1 MALSNIN
8 LTAGMRA
15 NLVNLQQTSN
25 LMEATQKRLASGKR
39 VNSALDDPV
48 SYFTALSHENR
59 AMDLSTRKDEMA
71 ESVQL
76 IKAADTG
83 IEAITTL
90 IASAKSL
97 ATSALSGETTSDI
110 SALQTQY
117 HEILNQIDDLK
128 SDSNYKGV
136 NLLDGTSI
144 THDVKFDETGDS
156 KLSITGFDA
165 TAQGATLSLMT
176 FGTNNWTSAGGTADK
191 AEINSAITQLD
202 SATRALRSEASELAT
217 NLSIITTRQEFT
229 QNMINTLKDGAGNLT
244 NADMNE
250 EGANMLMLQTRQAL
264 GTTSLSL
271 ASQAAQSVLRLF

>member
-1 MALSNIN
+1 MALPNIN

-15 NLVNLQQTSN
+15 NLVNLQQTST

-48 SYFTALSHENR
+48 SYFTALAHENR
-59 AMDLSTRKDEMA
+59 ASDLSTRKDEMA

-97 ATSALSGETTSDI
+97 ASSALSGESTGDI

-117 HEILNQIDDLK
+117 HEILNQIDSVKD
-128 SDSNYKGV
+128 DSNYKGV

-176 FGTNNWTSAGGTADK
+176 FGTNNWVSAGGTADK

-202 SATRALRSEASELAT
+202 SATRALRSEAGELAT